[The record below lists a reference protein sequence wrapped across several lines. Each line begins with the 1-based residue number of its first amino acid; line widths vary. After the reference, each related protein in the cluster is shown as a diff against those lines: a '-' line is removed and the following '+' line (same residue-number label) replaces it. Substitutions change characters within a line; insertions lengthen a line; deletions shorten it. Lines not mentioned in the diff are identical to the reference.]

1 MDQDLEQAL
10 EPGTEQVNPAP
21 EPTATA
27 EAPQGQPGQVATVEQ
42 PNFYKPEEI
51 EQLLSADQEVDTARL
66 SPEGRLLMKSFQK
79 GFTPKLQE
87 RSELKRELENLR
99 KEIGSLR
106 QPASIEEV
114 FDKDPEGTLKY
125 IESQIA
131 EVRKGID
138 TDPFESIKKIEEL
151 RAVKDNL
158 VLRSITGQRKVA
170 ELNRLEAEVKNEVL
184 SAIPDFDKKESKL
197 TQYALEELGYTL
209 DEIRFLTSPANTGRY
224 ATKFI
229 VQVNKMY
236 EMNKAKSTVEE
247 KRVKTP
253 PKQESAGTGEGDSQ
267 AASYRQALKEAQK
280 SQDWTEVLKMK
291 GVLQKLVPGGS

>member
-10 EPGTEQVNPAP
+10 EQEVEQTTPAP
-21 EPTATA
+21 AQTATA
-27 EAPQGQPGQVATVEQ
+27 ETPQGQPEQVATVEK

-51 EQLLSADQEVDTARL
+51 EQLLSEDQEVDTTRL

-158 VLRSITGQRKVA
+158 LLRSITGQRRA
-170 ELNRLEAEVKNEVL
+170 TELSRVESEVKSEVL
-184 SAIPDFDKKESKL
+184 RAIPDFDKKESKL
-197 TQYALEELGYTL
+197 TQFALNDLGYTL
-209 DEIRFLTSPANTGRY
+209 EDLRFLTNPANTGKY

-236 EMNKAKSTVEE
+236 EMDKAKTTVEE

-253 PKQESAGTGEGDSQ
+253 PKQEGAGTSGGEDQ
-267 AASYRQALKEAQK
+267 AASYRQALKKAQE
-280 SQDWTEVLKMK
+280 SGDWSDVLKMK
-291 GVLQKLVPGGS
+291 GVLQRLVPGG